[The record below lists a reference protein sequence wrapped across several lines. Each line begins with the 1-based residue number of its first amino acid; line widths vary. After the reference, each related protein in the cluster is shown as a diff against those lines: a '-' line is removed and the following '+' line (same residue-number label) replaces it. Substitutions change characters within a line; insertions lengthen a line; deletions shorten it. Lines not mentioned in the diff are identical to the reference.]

1 MPVDKI
7 KQIKVNKFS
16 LFVAS
21 CYLFF
26 LVFNILYYST
36 FTVEWEYY
44 SYENNYEPDS
54 IFYYVLNGD
63 TYKAY
68 YHRLLELIS
77 QGFHVLSNWSHAIAY
92 IYYFIWLI
100 FRFEISDVFLIA
112 FLINNIAIVISYLY
126 FVKIGREIIGLK
138 MRWRG
143 LYFLNPTLIY
153 ISQLMSKEALLI
165 ALVTALC
172 YYSIKR
178 KYMIIFIFSSITG
191 FVRAPFAL
199 LGAFPIVLK
208 GKDVRIYRFLFLTIL
223 FYLVIG
229 YFYSNVVPN
238 KNSIKILENAGVT
251 RLAFEWNSFYLGPL
265 MMAPLKLLGNFY
277 DLVRHAF
284 FYSIQQGRID
294 LYHATTIPITI
305 ALLAQYK
312 MLFYIGL
319 NPFKALRSANG
330 HILLFILGY
339 GTLLSA
345 NQYVHSRYLWP
356 ILPLFVLLLI
366 GIKKT
371 RLKENSMLI
380 KRTAQNTIET

>member
-1 MPVDKI
+1 MI
-7 KQIKVNKFS
+7 KLNKFS
-16 LFVAS
+16 LFLAS

-26 LVFNILYYST
+26 LLFNILYYST
-36 FTVEWEYY
+36 FTGEWAYY
-44 SYENNYEPDS
+44 SYENNFSADNNFQPDS

-100 FRFEISDVFLIA
+100 FRFEISDVFLVA
-112 FLINNIAIVISYLY
+112 FLLNNIAIVISYLY

-153 ISQLMSKEALLI
+153 ISQMMSKEALII
-165 ALVTALC
+165 ALLTALC

-199 LGAFPIVLK
+199 LGGFPIILK
-208 GKDVRIYRFLFLTIL
+208 GKDVRIYRFLFLSIL
-223 FYLVIG
+223 FFLLLG
-229 YFYSNVVPN
+229 YFYSNVVQN
-238 KNSIKILENAGVT
+238 KNSIAILENAGVT
-251 RLAFEWNSFYLGPL
+251 RLAFEWNYFYLGPL
-265 MMAPLKLLGNFY
+265 IMAPFKLLGNFY
-277 DLVRHAF
+277 DLVNQAF
-284 FYSIQQGRID
+284 FHSIQQGRID
-294 LYHATTIPITI
+294 LYHGTTIPIII
-305 ALLAQYK
+305 AILAYSK
-312 MLFYIGL
+312 TLFYIVL
-319 NPFKALRSANG
+319 NPFKSLRGPCGNV
-330 HILLFILGY
+330 LLFVLAY
-339 GTLLSA
+339 FVLVSA

-356 ILPLFVLLLI
+356 ILPLLVLLLC

-371 RLKENSMLI
+371 RRNSISLLTN
-380 KRTAQNTIET
+380 KLH

>member
-1 MPVDKI
+1 MI
-7 KQIKVNKFS
+7 KLNNFS

-26 LVFNILYYST
+26 LVFNILYYSA
-36 FTVEWEYY
+36 FTGEWSYY
-44 SYENNYEPDS
+44 SYENNFSIDNNYQPDS

-68 YHRLLELIS
+68 YPHFLELIS
-77 QGFHVLSNWSHAIAY
+77 QGLHMLPNWSHAIAY
-92 IYYFIWLI
+92 IYYFVWWI
-100 FRFEISDVFLIA
+100 FRFEVSDVFLIA
-112 FLINNIAIVISYLY
+112 FFINNIAIVISYLY

-153 ISQLMSKEALLI
+153 ISQMMSKEAFLI
-165 ALVTALC
+165 ALLTALC

-178 KYMIIFIFSSITG
+178 KYMIIFIFSSITV

-199 LGAFPIVLK
+199 LGGLPIFLK
-208 GKDVRIYRFLFLTIL
+208 GKDVRIYRLLFLTIL

-229 YFYSNVVPN
+229 YFYSNVVQN
-238 KNSIKILENAGVT
+238 TNSIKILGNAGIT
-251 RLAFEWNSFYLGPL
+251 RLAFEWNYFYLGPL
-265 MMAPLKLLGNFY
+265 MMAPFKLIGNFY

-294 LYHATTIPITI
+294 LYHVTTIPITI

-312 MLFYIGL
+312 TLFYIGL
-319 NPFKALRSANG
+319 NPFKVLRGANG
-330 HILLFILGY
+330 HVLLFI
-339 GTLLSA
+339 
-345 NQYVHSRYLWP
+345 
-356 ILPLFVLLLI
+356 I
-366 GIKKT
+366 GFG
-371 RLKENSMLI
+371 R
-380 KRTAQNTIET
+380 

>member
-1 MPVDKI
+1 MI
-7 KQIKVNKFS
+7 KLNKFS
-16 LFVAS
+16 LFLAS

-36 FTVEWEYY
+36 FTVEWAFY
-44 SYENNYEPDS
+44 SYENNYQPDNGL
-54 IFYYVLNGD
+54 FYYVLNGD
-63 TYKAY
+63 SYKAY
-68 YHRLLELIS
+68 YHHFLELIS
-77 QGFHVLSNWSHAIAY
+77 QGFYILPNWSHAISY
-92 IYYFIWLI
+92 IYYFIWWI
-100 FRFEISDVFLIA
+100 FRFESSDVFLVA

-153 ISQLMSKEALLI
+153 ISQLMSKEAFLI
-165 ALVTALC
+165 ALVSALC

-178 KYMIIFIFSSITG
+178 KYMIILIFSSITA
-191 FVRAPFAL
+191 FVRGPFAL

-208 GKDVRIYRFLFLTIL
+208 GKDARIYRFLFLTIL

-238 KNSIKILENAGVT
+238 PNSIKILENAGVT
-251 RLAFEWNSFYLGPL
+251 RLAFEWNYFYLGPL
-265 MMAPLKLLGNFY
+265 MMALFKLIGNFY

-305 ALLAQYK
+305 ALLAQFK
-312 MLFYIGL
+312 AIFYVLL
-319 NPFKALRSANG
+319 NPFKALRGQCGPLLMFVVAFLVIVAANP
-330 HILLFILGY
+330 
-339 GTLLSA
+339 
-345 NQYVHSRYLWP
+345 YVHSRYIWS
-356 ILPLFVLLLI
+356 ILPLLILVLI
-366 GIKKT
+366 GVKKT
-371 RLKENSMLI
+371 RPFKRSMTIPENL
-380 KRTAQNTIET
+380 N